1 LIKQRF
7 PFQTTK
13 YGPAGKRLFVNIRWA
28 KSNDRS
34 GPRRTIELT
43 AAKTFCGDVA
53 TNGSLKQDG
62 RSALTFDFRKP
73 RSALQSLAC
82 WRLLKIAEI
91 EGVVTNLG

>member
-34 GPRRTIELT
+34 GPRRTIELIRP
-43 AAKTFCGDVA
+43 FCEHFQYSKSHVERA
-53 TNGSLKQDG
+53 VL
-62 RSALTFDFRKP
+62 
-73 RSALQSLAC
+73 
-82 WRLLKIAEI
+82 
-91 EGVVTNLG
+91 